1 MDLDQIERL
10 GPMEIERRSFE
21 IISEEAGDAIPNDER
36 AMIIKRVIHTSA
48 DFDYIRNLCFSDHAV
63 EVAQRAL
70 RNGAWIVTD
79 TKMALSGINK
89 KSLQLA
95 GGEAHCFISDEDVA
109 AEANDLV

>member
-48 DFDYIRNLCFSDHAV
+48 GF
-63 EVAQRAL
+63 
-70 RNGAWIVTD
+70 
-79 TKMALSGINK
+79 
-89 KSLQLA
+89 
-95 GGEAHCFISDEDVA
+95 
-109 AEANDLV
+109 